1 MNREPEEKNL
11 TSADVALQSDGD
23 GGPEERV
30 IEIHKSGVMSEDGQF
45 APLVNKMELASH
57 NQCLALSAV
66 LRGKLCDQLTSGKA
80 ACRIV
85 PGKCIYLIGD
95 RADSI
100 YFLRTGLVKTSVVSE
115 GGNEL
120 ILGLHKPG
128 EIFGELCFCVGE
140 RREQAMAIEESE
152 VVEIRF
158 DNLVTHLQQ
167 NRQAMFN
174 LLDIV
179 ARHLSEAYDQLLM
192 LSSDKT
198 MERLA
203 RTILKLTDELGNRT
217 SEGVEIGHY
226 IKQEELA
233 QMIATRREVVS
244 SLLNRL
250 REMGLISYSRKGRL
264 KVNTKALQTY
274 LDSLALKRN

>member
-11 TSADVALQSDGD
+11 TSEMWRCRATVMEN
-23 GGPEERV
+23 PEERG
-30 IEIHKSGVMSEDGQF
+30 IENHKSGVMSEDGQF
-45 APLVNKMELASH
+45 APLVNMMELARH

-66 LRGKLCDQLTSGKA
+66 LRGKLCDELTGGKA
-80 ACRIV
+80 ARRIV
-85 PGKCIYLIGD
+85 PGECIYLIGD
-95 RADSI
+95 RAHSI

-115 GGNEL
+115 GGKEL

-128 EIFGELCFCVGE
+128 EIFGELCFCEGE

-174 LLDIV
+174 FFDIV

-192 LSSDKT
+192 LSFDKT

-250 REMGLISYSRKGRL
+250 REMGLISYSRKGPL
-264 KVNTKALQTY
+264 NVNTKALQTY
-274 LDSLALKRN
+274 LDSLALKKN

>member
-1 MNREPEEKNL
+1 MMKKEPEEKNL
-11 TSADVALQSDGD
+11 TSADVALQSDSDGD
-23 GGPEERV
+23 PEERV
-30 IEIHKSGVMSEDGQF
+30 IEIHKSGLMSENGQ
-45 APLVNKMELASH
+45 LVPVNMMELASH

-66 LRGKLCDQLTSGKA
+66 LRGKLCDQLTSEKA
-80 ACRIV
+80 ACRIA
-85 PGKCIYLIGD
+85 PRECIYLIGD
-95 RADSI
+95 RAHSI

-115 GGNEL
+115 GGQEL
-120 ILGLHKPG
+120 ILGLHKPA
-128 EIFGELCFCVGE
+128 EIFGELCFCEGE

-158 DNLVTHLQQ
+158 DNLITHLQH

-174 LLDIV
+174 FLDIV
-179 ARHLSEAYDQLLM
+179 ASHLSETYDQLLM
-192 LSSDKT
+192 LSFDKT
-198 MERLA
+198 MKRLA

-250 REMGLISYSRKGRL
+250 REMDLISYSRKGRL

-274 LDSLALKRN
+274 VDSLALKQN